1 MKSQI
6 TDISSQ
12 SRFHFVFVSEM
23 TSIVDVVATLCLKQN
38 SDLMSRPLS
47 QPGTVQADRQCSYF
61 QKMNKAVNPIRWRS
75 VFPVILVYADAA
87 MCASIQ
93 SY

>member
-12 SRFHFVFVSEM
+12 SQFNLVFVSEI

-38 SDLMSRPLS
+38 SDLISRSLS
-47 QPGTVQADRQCSYF
+47 EPGTVQADRQCSYF
-61 QKMNKAVNPIRWRS
+61 QKLNKAVNQIRWRS
-75 VFPVILVYADAA
+75 VFPVILVCADAV
-87 MCASIQ
+87 MCASMQ